1 MKAILGS
8 QVAWDIAD
16 KGYTKPTIEETLSQN
31 EKDVLIKTRKKDQ
44 QALTLIHQCLDDGMF
59 EKVTDATTSK
69 KVWEILQNSFQGVDK
84 VKKVKLQTLRADFEV
99 LKIKESKS
107 ILDFWSRVMA
117 VVNQLRRY
125 REEVDDAS
133 FKDFG
138 GEKSY
143 RGNRQWRGRGCHEG
157 RGREMS
163 YINKVNNE
171 DKNHQIFRGRGRGQ
185 RGGRERGAYQGTN
198 EISNV
203 EEKANLVDNNKD
215 EDESTLLMTLTKDD
229 TDDYNSWNLDN
240 EASTHMCGYEDKFV
254 EIKKTTRDIGLMSY
268 YLGLEVNQMEEG
280 IFISQESYTK
290 EILKKYNMF
299 DCNPVNTPMESG
311 TKLSKFDNGEKVD
324 STLFKSLVRS
334 LRDDQ
339 ITLLGLLYY
348 VGYLML
354 EQAHHMPMWRTDG
367 IIIIALIHIGPVEF
381 LYYWLHRAL
390 HHHFLYSGYH
400 SHHHSSI
407 ITEPIT
413 AVIHPFGELL
423 AYYVLFSIPVFTTL
437 FIGTASIASIGIYA
451 MYVNFMNL
459 MGHCNFEVIPKWMF
473 SIFPPLKYLMYTPS

>member
-157 RGREMS
+157 RGRERS
-163 YINKVNNE
+163 YINKFNNE

-185 RGGRERGAYQGTN
+185 RRGRERGAYQGTN
-198 EISNV
+198 EIRYDKSKIECYNYHKFGYYSWKCCSNV

-240 EASTHMCGYEDKFV
+240 EASTHMCGYEAKFV
-254 EIKKTTRDIGLMSY
+254 EIKKTTRGNVSFGDTSKIQFEEIGM
-268 YLGLEVNQMEEG
+268 
-280 IFISQESYTK
+280 
-290 EILKKYNMF
+290 IL
-299 DCNPVNTPMESG
+299 
-311 TKLSKFDNGEKVD
+311 
-324 STLFKSLVRS
+324 
-334 LRDDQ
+334 
-339 ITLLGLLYY
+339 
-348 VGYLML
+348 
-354 EQAHHMPMWRTDG
+354 
-367 IIIIALIHIGPVEF
+367 
-381 LYYWLHRAL
+381 
-390 HHHFLYSGYH
+390 
-400 SHHHSSI
+400 
-407 ITEPIT
+407 
-413 AVIHPFGELL
+413 
-423 AYYVLFSIPVFTTL
+423 IPVK
-437 FIGTASIASIGIYA
+437 
-451 MYVNFMNL
+451 M
-459 MGHCNFEVIPKWMF
+459 VI
-473 SIFPPLKYLMYTPS
+473 TN